1 MIAGVVD
8 NGVSIDDP
16 RVLVRLN
23 EATKIIMD
31 TLIPVGGMMVVNVVA
46 QDRFLILP
54 PQMEN
59 IIEVHPATPADST
72 AAYGKKD
79 TTQSWYKIVN
89 GSAYPVPASAM
100 DNPLLD
106 FGLNGNPDDPSD
118 VRRMYYYPG

>member
-1 MIAGVVD
+1 MIAIPNAPDASEIVFPPPQPFLPMPGGLQFKDAAPMIAGVVD

-59 IIEVHPATPADST
+59 IIEVHPATPTDST

-79 TTQSWYKIVN
+79 TTQSWTR
-89 GSAYPVPASAM
+89 S
-100 DNPLLD
+100 
-106 FGLNGNPDDPSD
+106 
-118 VRRMYYYPG
+118 